1 MSREAFQLLR
11 ANVSVNGNPWDYTLK
26 DDGGSRFCGS
36 HATQHI
42 CMHAHPTNKTHTLH
56 SKHAH
61 TPTWC
66 CADTEPRNRDLSAQ
80 LKAIQLEVYEL
91 ITRVAQHRTATPK
104 EIDEALAQ
112 AKLPPLPSE
121 PADLEQQKDADAG
134 TQQSGPSQPSRE
146 FCALVCV
153 VCVVCVCVWGGVWFK
168 RGVVA
173 AFFDPPSCSFSP
185 LPFFCTG

>member
-1 MSREAFQLLR
+1 M
-11 ANVSVNGNPWDYTLK
+11 
-26 DDGGSRFCGS
+26 
-36 HATQHI
+36 
-42 CMHAHPTNKTHTLH
+42 
-56 SKHAH
+56 
-61 TPTWC
+61 
-66 CADTEPRNRDLSAQ
+66 SAQ

-121 PADLEQQKDADAG
+121 PADSEQQKDADAG

-153 VCVVCVCVWGGVWFK
+153 VCVVCVCGGGGGLS
-168 RGVVA
+168 GVLWLLSLTHLPSPFLLSLSFARADVGRTSPA
-173 AFFDPPSCSFSP
+173 AA
-185 LPFFCTG
+185 